1 VKFYWSLIFLF
12 VMLSL
17 GGQEFVHPDFGFHRS
32 QLEEGLEGFPQEIK
46 DRILNNAQEFME
58 DFITILDVPVEYL
71 WLVDK
76 QNSLSRNYV
85 PDDLVELKQYPLDLR
100 RDNKLRAVIM
110 DDLVQMVSDARE
122 EGLTLL
128 ISSAYRSY
136 QVQETLFNLYVSR
149 DGLEEAERY
158 SARPGQSQHQL
169 GTTVDF
175 GSVTEEFAYTPEG
188 IWLMDNAYLYGFSLS
203 YPRGLEDIT
212 GYMWEPWHWRY
223 IGFKAA
229 QFQRQWFE
237 DIQQYMLVFMDR
249 KLEDIRQVY
258 YPKDLL
264 TAP

>member
-1 VKFYWSLIFLF
+1 VKLTWSLVFLF
-12 VMLSL
+12 SLLPLSA
-17 GGQEFVHPDFGFHRS
+17 QEFVHPDFGFHRS
-32 QLEEGLEGFPQEIK
+32 QLEEGLDGFPQEIQ
-46 DRILNNAQEFME
+46 DNILENAEEFME
-58 DFITILDVPVEYL
+58 DFISILDVPVEYL

-76 QNSLSRNYV
+76 ENSLPRSYV

-100 RDNKLRAVIM
+100 RDNKLREVIM

-136 QVQETLFNLYVSR
+136 QYQETLFNLYVSR
-149 DGLEEAERY
+149 DGLAEAERY
-158 SARPGQSQHQL
+158 SARPGRSQHQL

-188 IWLMDNAYLYGFSLS
+188 QWLMDNAYLYGFSLS
-203 YPRGLEDIT
+203 YPQGLEDIT
-212 GYMWEPWHWRY
+212 GYIWEPWHWRY

-229 QFQRQWFE
+229 QFQRRWFG
-237 DIQQYMLVFMDR
+237 DIQQYMLMFMNR
-249 KLEDIRQVY
+249 KLEDIRKVY
-258 YPKDLL
+258 YPRSLM